1 MLINLTIKQ
10 VGGEPF
16 LDKRE
21 VEIWRHS
28 RQLLG
33 TLFQSNFIRCHSNCR
48 HAIFANKKKK
58 EGTEAP
64 RSIRNEN
71 GEGVV

>member
-10 VGGEPF
+10 VGGESF
-16 LDKRE
+16 LYKRE

-33 TLFQSNFIRCHSNCR
+33 LYSNLIVLGVIAIAVMLFY
-48 HAIFANKKKK
+48 ANKKKK
-58 EGTEAP
+58 EGTEAL
-64 RSIRNEN
+64 RSIRNEK